1 MNEIKLQ
8 FGDVREK
15 NIYTKNDFISHMIEH
30 IAWRLGTKISLNWD
44 NEDWLSLGKSLGK
57 EIKKFPSRENF
68 GVALGMIDDGG
79 AEVKIELGKAGVQI
93 TSTQNINLDWFLLQ
107 RCEQLSSGK
116 PLVTLLEGLSEGLG
130 ARIEIVICNFEDPHH
145 TWEGIY
151 RGIGIALSKI
161 FTPVN
166 TLDESKNISSFD
178 YALTSRG
185 TAETGVS
192 IGVDFTRTRQNT
204 FSIKVNDSINVNGIE
219 RLLEY
224 LAKNGGF
231 TMQVAFNAKI
241 LSSSH
246 VVMEDIGLVLGKTLL
261 EILKVR
267 MEQYGVNGAGS
278 SLQTIADFT
287 EKNVRVG
294 ISVEGRKF
302 WCFIPFSTNYS
313 ELKERFLIGQNVYSN
328 LRSEDL
334 DDFIDGLSGG
344 LSGSIMINL
353 IDYKNVESTWVEIFG
368 ELGVALKE
376 VFKLNPYRKDVP
388 PGVKATLN

>member
-15 NIYTKNDFISHMIEH
+15 SISTKDDFVSHMVEH
-30 IAWRLGTKISLNWD
+30 IAWRLGMKISLSWE
-44 NEDWLSLGKSLGK
+44 NEDWFSLGKSLGN
-57 EIKKFPSRENF
+57 EIKKFPSRENS

-79 AEVKIELGKAGVQI
+79 AEIKIELGKTGVQI
-93 TSTQNINLDWFLLQ
+93 STTKNINLDWFLSE

-116 PLVTLLEGLSEGLG
+116 PLVTLLEGLSEGLE
-130 ARIEIVICNFEDPHH
+130 ARIEVMMCNFEDPHH

-151 RGIGIALSKI
+151 RGVGIALSKI
-161 FTPVN
+161 FTPINVN
-166 TLDESKNISSFD
+166 NEPKESSYY

-192 IGVDFTRTRQNT
+192 IGVDFSKNRPNT
-204 FSIKVNDSINVNGIE
+204 FSIKVNNSINVNGVE
-219 RLLEY
+219 KLLKYFAE
-224 LAKNGGF
+224 KCGF
-231 TMQVAFNAKI
+231 TMQVDFNSKM

-278 SLQTIADFT
+278 SLQTTRDFT

-294 ISVEGRKF
+294 VSIEGRKF
-302 WCFIPFSTNYS
+302 WRFVPFSTNYQ
-313 ELKERFLIGQNVYSN
+313 ELKEKFLIGQNVYTN

-353 IDYKNVESTWVEIFG
+353 IDYKDVESAWVEIFG

-376 VFKLNPYRKDVP
+376 VFEPNFYRKGVP